1 MTGGREAL
9 RVAASVEGRM
19 SATEG
24 MLGSDV
30 EAREEEDVKLER
42 MRFIWTCGR
51 LALYQYSSADDVEMA
66 GGCPLDWMFS

>member
-1 MTGGREAL
+1 M
-9 RVAASVEGRM
+9 AASVEGRM

-30 EAREEEDVKLER
+30 EAREEEEVKLER

-51 LALYQYSSADDVEMA
+51 LALYSSAADDVEMA
-66 GGCPLDWMFS
+66 GGCPLDWMAS